1 MDSAKKFVRTCNS
14 TKEMGVNRKFEKKI
28 ESLRKKKMAKQTFEE
43 NTHITS

>member
-1 MDSAKKFVRTCNS
+1 MYSAKKERAILQ
-14 TKEMGVNRKFEKKI
+14 KKMGVNRKFEKKI